1 MRRWIVILIVI
12 SIEIVASEKIVDIK
26 TLTLT
31 ISQTS
36 LNRDSNSTIKVEATY
51 SDQTTQDVT
60 DQIEWVI
67 DNKDAVEIQDHTLT
81 AKKDI
86 NTTLKAKLDNLTS
99 NTITLNIYWEIDGHT
114 LPPEP
119 NKAINN
125 STLLGIDV
133 NHNGVRDDVERW
145 IYERFG
151 KDSEY
156 PKTKIAIAMQ
166 YAQATQ
172 KILETP
178 TIESKKYLDDAIDCQ
193 YYWFSQ
199 KQKKE
204 REEIYKVSDF
214 KKGIEMSLKMGKWR
228 EKHKI
233 FNDAKLKDKM
243 LNTKIRIKRKFQFN
257 EACSGHIFHGRSQ
270 TAQSC
275 LYDID
280 SLGE

>member
-1 MRRWIVILIVI
+1 MRRWIVILMVM

-60 DQIEWVI
+60 NQIEWVI

-99 NTITLNIYWEIDGHT
+99 NTVTLNIYWEIDGHT

-133 NHNGVRDDVERW
+133 NHNGVRDDVERY
-145 IYERFG
+145 IYQRFG
-151 KDSEY
+151 ENPEY
-156 PKTKIAIAMQ
+156 PRTKIVIAMQ

-178 TIESKKYLDDAIDCQ
+178 TIESKKYLDDSLGCESYWIDTKTKTMSGLD
-193 YYWFSQ
+193 YVKFS
-199 KQKKE
+199 
-204 REEIYKVSDF
+204 
-214 KKGIEMSLKMGKWR
+214 
-228 EKHKI
+228 EKHKV
-233 FNDAKLKDKM
+233 FNDVNLKDM
-243 LNTKIRIKRKFQFN
+243 FLNTKSRILQKFKFN
-257 EACSGHIFHGRSQ
+257 KACSGHIFNGRKASLKNCQ
-270 TAQSC
+270 TN
-275 LYDID
+275 ID
-280 SLGE
+280 LIGE

>member
-1 MRRWIVILIVI
+1 MRRWIVILMVMNIV
-12 SIEIVASEKIVDIK
+12 IVASEKIVDIK

-99 NTITLNIYWEIDGHT
+99 NTVTLNIYWEIDGHT

-145 IYERFG
+145 IYQNY
-151 KDSEY
+151 KDKH
-156 PKTKIAIAMQ
+156 PIHIDIAMQ
-166 YAQATQ
+166 SAREKQ
-172 KILETP
+172 KMLSHPEKAKEIHERMVAP
-178 TIESKKYLDDAIDCQ
+178 IDCES
-193 YYWFSQ
+193 YYRTCISKPLVNDRINGRNFR
-199 KQKKE
+199 KVIFNTKE
-204 REEIYKVSDF
+204 RIDTYNKYDTLLSGDSYT
-214 KKGIEMSLKMGKWR
+214 IPWCS
-228 EKHKI
+228 
-233 FNDAKLKDKM
+233 
-243 LNTKIRIKRKFQFN
+243 KRKEKCDFSTN
-257 EACSGHIFHGRSQ
+257 K
-270 TAQSC
+270 
-275 LYDID
+275 YDK
-280 SLGE
+280 E

>member
-1 MRRWIVILIVI
+1 MRRWIVILMVMNIV
-12 SIEIVASEKIVDIK
+12 IVASEKIVDIK

-51 SDQTTQDVT
+51 SDQTTKDVT
-60 DQIEWVI
+60 DQIEWII

-99 NTITLNIYWEIDGHT
+99 NTVTLNIYWEIDGHT

-145 IYERFG
+145 IYQNY
-151 KDSEY
+151 KDKH
-156 PKTKIAIAMQ
+156 PIHIDIAMQ
-166 YAQATQ
+166 AGRAYRLV
-172 KILETP
+172 LETP
-178 TIESKKYLDDAIDCQ
+178 ERAKEIRESVNAPQTCNW
-193 YYWFSQ
+193 YYW
-199 KQKKE
+199 K
-204 REEIYKVSDF
+204 
-214 KKGIEMSLKMGKWR
+214 
-228 EKHKI
+228 
-233 FNDAKLKDKM
+233 DAKF
-243 LNTKIRIKRKFQFN
+243 LNEKILVN
-257 EACSGHIFHGRSQ
+257 ER
-270 TAQSC
+270 
-275 LYDID
+275 ID
-280 SLGE
+280 SPVFSRYFNSNERKKVYWQYDKLLSGGVYDMPRIRDEKSFCDFNTSKYEE